1 MKRYFMLSKFSKSSL
16 LAAMVFATVLPFSA
30 NATKP
35 TPPELPTKTETQVDS
50 EDFKKAIERLWTLKQ
65 TYGISG
71 VDDHVNAHHEHE
83 PNIKHEQL
91 VKVLEGFK
99 EIEDKVA
106 FLSSYNKLLQDPE
119 HVHMNHNF
127 NGNFSDEDKKY
138 IDSLYVAYLYQL
150 NERTKDLDLEK
161 DTEKLK
167 VELNKMG
174 RETPYE
180 YWVDDLKKV
189 RASLA
194 K

>member
-1 MKRYFMLSKFSKSSL
+1 MLSKFSKSTL
-16 LAAMVFATVLPFSA
+16 LAAMLFTTVLPFSA

-35 TPPELPTKTETQVDS
+35 TSPELPTKTETQVDS

-83 PNIKHEQL
+83 PNIKQEQL

-99 EIEDKVA
+99 EIEDKIA

-119 HVHMNHNF
+119 HVHVNHNF